1 MNEKYQNI
9 VVKIIS
15 KYSSYTDSITTDVI
29 AEVDQY
35 FIERRLFADFR
46 KAYQEKSFVWL
57 AQVIVTTI
65 TSLYSSEE
73 IQRYFL
79 DCIFKLQSNENTWM
93 PLSEEKIFEKIMGRK
108 VQRDIKIP
116 VGRFDAL
123 YFEVYKQNFKSPKMF
138 SDELVCG
145 TIDAIQNN
153 KSMNKQYKLFSSTKR
168 GICFLN
174 YINTYIIPT
183 VGKDV
188 FLTYVKTMTDNFVSE
203 ISIPTVKNLN
213 LDLLRTYIFGHTWA
227 TGQSQE
233 TNTNNLDYEILNV
246 MLPHVIHTYQQPQ
259 KRHEYYKMF
268 NYSEEQI
275 ELYEDRV
282 KKFDANNYKL
292 HPVSHDCDIE
302 SMSAYHIPMNDY
314 FAMMQSALDNFFLP
328 QREAPDYR
336 TLMNYVNESHGLPK
350 FGKCNALTSIQ
361 RAVIKD
367 EYDRIIMPAKQ
378 KLLKSNKS
386 EYNKDVWKLYYKK
399 NNDYHCVLINFA
411 NISPCPLK
419 VDLKKFLWKYV
430 NDSKRTPTSL
440 TQVNVRFIKC
450 FEYLTKE
457 YGLFFMSE
465 VKEWM
470 ILSYLNELNV
480 NENLK
485 PSSIANIL
493 SALRELFDSLDLDES
508 PTSTISV
515 SNIQDHRI
523 PTSVIPDDILVFL
536 DKNIDNIKQRDVGL
550 VYQIASQTGW
560 RFNEIRNLTTDSII
574 KIENNTEFAI
584 IKTQITK
591 TKKARIKNRYGNIVE
606 DMITYDL
613 YQKILK
619 YISDTQSGRSSVGTD
634 LIFFRVVNSNLS
646 WFGIKYY
653 NDAINRFLAE
663 NNIVSIDETY
673 TDFSAMQTRK
683 TVASNLINNGAS
695 VADVQ
700 KKLGHIRNDT
710 AQRYYIE
717 IERKTLSELNH
728 SFYQKKF
735 DIYLDEEKLKLFTE
749 EERKILY
756 VDFCLGKREVEL
768 GECSKH
774 PSEGR
779 CVSLGYTSCA
789 KCPKLCTGKK
799 YLPKWQ
805 KLFETSNNLVS
816 MFIEEYEKHNI
827 PVNEY
832 ENYIEYKQEKELR
845 DYYAAVIN
853 ALTKEDK

>member
-1 MNEKYQNI
+1 MIVEKI
-9 VVKIIS
+9 TS
-15 KYSSYTDSITTDVI
+15 KYHAYKTSITVNEI
-29 AEVDQY
+29 AEVDRY
-35 FIERRLFADFR
+35 FTNRIFFAEYKKIQSD
-46 KAYQEKSFVWL
+46 KSFVWL
-57 AQVIVTTI
+57 SQVIVTTI
-65 TSLYSSEE
+65 TSLYSPEE
-73 IQRYFL
+73 IQQYFL
-79 DCIFKLQSNENTWM
+79 DCIFEIQSKEETWM
-93 PLSEEKIFEKIMGRK
+93 PLAKEKIFEKIMGRK
-108 VQRDIKIP
+108 VQRDIEIP
-116 VGRFDAL
+116 AGRFDAL
-123 YFEVYKQNFKSPKMF
+123 YFEIYEQNLQNPKMF
-138 SDELVCG
+138 STKLVET
-145 TIDAIQNN
+145 TIKAIKNN
-153 KSMNKQYKLFSSTKR
+153 ESLNEAYAIFNTKKR
-168 GICFLN
+168 YICFLN
-174 YINTYIIPT
+174 FLNAYILPT
-183 VGKDV
+183 VGHDI
-188 FLTYVKTMTDNFVSE
+188 FLQYIEKMTNDFVAG

-213 LDLLRTYIFGHTWA
+213 LDLLRTHIFGHTWA
-227 TGQSQE
+227 TGQSKE
-233 TNTNNLDYEILNV
+233 INANRLDYEILKI

-259 KRHEYYKMF
+259 QRYEYYKRF
-268 NYSEEQI
+268 NLSKEQI
-275 ELYEDRV
+275 ELYEDKV
-282 KKFDANNYKL
+282 KKFDADNYKL
-292 HPVSHDCDIE
+292 HPASNDYDIE
-302 SMSAYHIPMNDY
+302 NMFAYQIPMKEY
-314 FAMMQSALDNFFLP
+314 FVMMQTALDNVFLP
-328 QREAPDYR
+328 KREAPAYR

-361 RAVIKD
+361 RSVIKD
-367 EYDRIIMPAKQ
+367 EYDRIIMPVKQ
-378 KLLKSNKS
+378 KLLESNKS
-386 EYNKDVWKLYYKK
+386 EYSKDVWKFYYKM
-399 NNDYHCVLINFA
+399 NDNYHYTKIDFTQ
-411 NISPCPLK
+411 IPPCTLK
-419 VDLKKFLWKYV
+419 VDLKKFLWKYI
-430 NDSKRTPTSL
+430 NDTKRTPTSL
-440 TQVNVRFIKC
+440 TQVNIRFIKC
-450 FEYLTKE
+450 FEYLTEE

-470 ILSYLNELNV
+470 ILSYLNHLDVDEHM
-480 NENLK
+480 K
-485 PSSIANIL
+485 PSSIHNIL
-493 SALRELFDSLDLDES
+493 SALRELFNFLELDEN
-508 PTSTISV
+508 PTATISIGH
-515 SNIQDHRI
+515 IQDHFT

-560 RFNEIRNLTTDSII
+560 RFNEIRNLTTKNVIE
-574 KIENNTEFAI
+574 IENNTEFAI

-591 TKKARIKNRYGNIVE
+591 TKKARIKNRYGNVIE
-606 DMITYDL
+606 DMISYDL

-619 YISDTQSGRSSVGTD
+619 YINDTQTGRQSVNTD
-634 LIFFRVVNSNLS
+634 LIFFRVVNGQLA
-646 WFGIKYY
+646 WLDTIYY
-653 NDAINRFLAE
+653 NNAINRFLAK
-663 NNIVSIDETY
+663 NNITTIDETY

-735 DIYLDEEKLKLFTE
+735 DIYLDDEKLKLFTE

-805 KLFETSNNLVS
+805 KLFEASNNLVA

-827 PVNEY
+827 PPSEY

-845 DYYAAVIN
+845 DYYEVIIN
-853 ALTKEDK
+853 TLTKED

>member
-1 MNEKYQNI
+1 MIVEKI
-9 VVKIIS
+9 TS
-15 KYSSYTDSITTDVI
+15 KYHAYKTSITVNDI
-29 AEVDQY
+29 AEVDKH
-35 FIERRLFADFR
+35 FTERIFFAEYKQTQSD
-46 KAYQEKSFVWL
+46 KSFVWL

-65 TSLYSSEE
+65 TSLYSPEE
-73 IQRYFL
+73 IKQYFL
-79 DCIFKLQSNENTWM
+79 DCMFRIQSKEETWM

-108 VQRDIKIP
+108 VQRNTEIP

-123 YFEVYKQNFKSPKMF
+123 YFETYKQNLKNHKMF
-138 SDELVCG
+138 SAELVGG
-145 TIDAIQNN
+145 TIDAIQHN
-153 KSMNKQYKLFSSTKR
+153 KSMKEQYEIFSSTKR

-174 YINTYIIPT
+174 YLNTYIIPT
-183 VGKDV
+183 VGKDM
-188 FLTYVKTMTDNFVSE
+188 FMSYVETMTNDFVSV
-203 ISIPTVKNLN
+203 ITIPTVKNLN
-213 LDLLRTYIFGHTWA
+213 LDLLRTHIFGHTWA
-227 TGQSQE
+227 TGQFKE
-233 TNTNNLDYEILNV
+233 ANTNQLDYEILKI
-246 MLPHVIHTYQQPQ
+246 MFPHVVHTYQKPS
-259 KRHEYYKMF
+259 KRKEYYQMF
-268 NYSEEQI
+268 AYSDEHIQ
-275 ELYEDRV
+275 YCEDKV
-282 KKFDANNYKL
+282 KRTDANNYKL
-292 HPVSHDCDIE
+292 HPASKNYDIE
-302 SMSAYHIPMNDY
+302 NMSAYKIPMKKY
-314 FAMMQSALDNFFLP
+314 FIMMQTALDNVFLP
-328 QREAPDYR
+328 QREAPAYR

-350 FGKCNALTSIQ
+350 FGKCNALTSMQ
-361 RAVIKD
+361 RSVIKD

-378 KLLKSNKS
+378 KLLELNKL
-386 EYNKDVWKLYYKK
+386 EYGKDVWKFYYKI
-399 NNDYHCVLINFA
+399 NDNYYYTKIDFSQ
-411 NISPCPLK
+411 IPPCTLK
-419 VDLKKFLWKYV
+419 VDLKKFLWKYI
-430 NDSKRTPTSL
+430 NDTKRTPTSL
-440 TQVNVRFIKC
+440 TQVNIRFIKC
-450 FEYLTKE
+450 FEYLTEE

-470 ILSYLNELNV
+470 ILSYLNHLDV
-480 NENLK
+480 TENLK

-493 SALRELFDSLDLDES
+493 SALRELFDFLDLDEN
-508 PTSTISV
+508 PTETISV
-515 SNIQDHRI
+515 GHIQDHRT
-523 PTSVIPDDILVFL
+523 PTSVIPDDILLFL

-560 RFNEIRNLTTDSII
+560 RFNEIRNLTTESIAA
-574 KIENNTEFAI
+574 IENDTEFAT

-591 TKKARIKNRYGNIVE
+591 TKRARIKNRYGNIAE
-606 DMITYDL
+606 DVITYDL

-619 YISDTQSGRSSVGTD
+619 YVNDTQAGRRSVNTD
-634 LIFFRVVNSNLS
+634 LIFFRVVNSQLA
-646 WFGIKYY
+646 WLDTTYY
-653 NDAINRFLAE
+653 NNAINRFLYD
-663 NNIVSIDETY
+663 NNVTTIDETY
-673 TDFSAMQTRK
+673 TDFSTMQTRK

-805 KLFETSNNLVS
+805 KLFEASNNLVS
-816 MFIEEYEKHNI
+816 MFIEEYEKYNI
-827 PVNEY
+827 PPSEY

-845 DYYAAVIN
+845 DYYEVIIKT
-853 ALTKEDK
+853 LTKED